1 MELTKNLTKQEFEL
15 ALKQF
20 GKNTKCH
27 IHIFPGAC
35 TLKISHGCLFVK
47 LEADAGWL
55 FNSIAYLQFHRLI
68 HSLPLQIWRLF
79 KKEDKLILEC
89 LPDKEWLL
97 KNKLSNRTSILSAEF
112 TDKTFP
118 LDHFELWVINRIA
131 MLPSEYTGLPIKTET
146 AY

>member
-1 MELTKNLTKQEFEL
+1 MKSTQNFTKQEFEL

-35 TLKISHGCLFVK
+35 TLRISHGCLFVK

-55 FNSIAYLQFHRLI
+55 FDSIAYYQFHKLI
-68 HSLPLQIWRLF
+68 HPLHFQIWKLY
-79 KKEDKLILEC
+79 KETDKWILEC

-97 KNKLSNRTSILSAEF
+97 ENKLSRTSILSTEIA
-112 TDKTFP
+112 DKYFP
-118 LDHFELWVINRIA
+118 VDDFEIWVIDRIA
-131 MLPSEYTGLPIKTET
+131 MLPSEYTGLPVKTET